1 MRRLSFA
8 CEENSDQPPCPSTL
22 RLNPLCVTSVCLG
35 RVPVTGPLTALATV
49 PLSVLHQNCLG
60 EGALSGHGD
69 PRVSG
74 VAETWPTRDWAPA
87 FVRPARGYHRL
98 PNSRNSSPRGV

>member
-1 MRRLSFA
+1 VKRTRISL
-8 CEENSDQPPCPSTL
+8 PVLRL

-87 FVRPARGYHRL
+87 FVRPARVTTGSLIRGTRL
-98 PNSRNSSPRGV
+98 RAAFDA